1 MKLRRK
7 VVVIGGGFAGLGL
20 TRALASSSVHVTL
33 IDRSNHHLF
42 QPLLYQVAMAG
53 LSPGEIAVPIRAVLS
68 GQANA
73 KVLLADVVGVDL
85 EGRHVLTREMPPIAY
100 DYLVIAAGATN
111 SYFGRDDWA
120 EAAPGLK
127 DLDDAV
133 EIRRRVLLAFEAA
146 ERETDAAVQRR
157 HLTFVV
163 IGGGPTGVEL
173 AGAIAELATVVLSRD
188 FRAIESDATR
198 VVLVEGGDRILPN
211 LHPELS
217 ELAAAN
223 LRAMGVE
230 VRTNL
235 RVTDIDGDGVSCGR
249 ERLTASTVLWAAGV
263 RGSPLSQKIGLEVDR
278 QGRAKVLPD
287 CSVPGR
293 PEVFVVGDAAAFVP
307 AGTERALP
315 GVSPVAMQQG
325 RFVARQ
331 IARSVNGHPR
341 ETFNYVDKGS
351 MATIGR
357 KRAVAQFRGLR
368 LSGFLA
374 WMAWLF
380 VHVFYLIDFRNRIVV
395 LLDWTWAYFAYRRGS
410 RLITGRRLHA
420 GAPVVAAV
428 QPHAAFQIEPPPP
441 RFTAPSA
448 APSLPSVRPLAPPMA
463 SAPEP
468 VRLSM
473 LELEQ
478 ATPPS
483 RRSPPPPPSSVLG
496 RAPRNT

>member
-1 MKLRRK
+1 MKLRKK
-7 VVVIGGGFAGLGL
+7 VVVIGGGFAGLSL
-20 TRALASSSVHVTL
+20 TRALAKSAVHVNL

-68 GQANA
+68 RQANA
-73 KVLLADVVGVDL
+73 KVFLAEVAGVDFDA
-85 EGRHVLTREMPPIAY
+85 RRVLTREMPPIDY
-100 DYLVIAAGATN
+100 DYLVVAAGAVN
-111 SYFGRDDWA
+111 SYFGHNEWA
-120 EAAPGLK
+120 EDAPGLK

-146 ERETDAAVQRR
+146 ERETSAAMQRR

-173 AGAIAELATVVLSRD
+173 AGAIAELATIVLSRD
-188 FRAIESDATR
+188 FRSIDSDATR
-198 VVLVEGGDRILPN
+198 VVLIEGGDRILPH

-217 ELAAAN
+217 ELAADN

-230 VRTNL
+230 VRTGL
-235 RVTDIDGDGVSCGR
+235 HVTSIDCDGVTFGG

-263 RGSPLSQKIGLEVDR
+263 RGSPLCERMGLDVDR
-278 QGRAKVLPD
+278 QGRAKVLAD
-287 CSVPGR
+287 CSVPGH
-293 PEVFVVGDAAAFVP
+293 PEVFVLGDAAAFVP
-307 AGTERALP
+307 EGAQRALP

-331 IARSVNGHPR
+331 IERSINGKPR
-341 ETFNYVDKGS
+341 EAFVYVDKGS

-357 KRAVAQFRGLR
+357 KRAVAQFHGLR
-368 LSGFLA
+368 LNGFFA
-374 WMAWLF
+374 WVAWLF

-420 GAPVVAAV
+420 GSPASISM
-428 QPHAAFQIEPPPP
+428 HPPPADA
-441 RFTAPSA
+441 TS
-448 APSLPSVRPLAPPMA
+448 PSVVPASKGVTPLEL
-463 SAPEP
+463 EP
-468 VRLSM
+468 VRS
-473 LELEQ
+473 
-478 ATPPS
+478 ARPP
-483 RRSPPPPPSSVLG
+483 SPPPPPSMAGARRSPKP
-496 RAPRNT
+496 A